1 MINCCVTSQ
10 KKKSFDSLSN
20 IKVSEFKFDDSNNTS
35 FIKTKKIQSINQKSP
50 FQAESTLRSD
60 EIKKRLLKGFRSI
73 IGCME
78 NKKNENRTNLDDFS
92 EKLTQKLHV
101 FQKAKEK
108 FNRKFRKILQTD
120 RENETDKFKETDLG
134 FSLTNSNV
142 RAAICEK
149 ENLKHPNFSYSE
161 YNVDY
166 MTIFSNSL
174 EKTE

>member
-1 MINCCVTSQ
+1 MTSQ

-35 FIKTKKIQSINQKSP
+35 FIKTKKIQNNINKKSP
-50 FQAESTLRSD
+50 FQDESTLRSH

-73 IGCME
+73 IGCIE
-78 NKKNENRTNLDDFS
+78 NKKNENQNDLDDFS
-92 EKLTQKLHV
+92 EKITQKLHV
-101 FQKAKEK
+101 FQKAKER

-120 RENETDKFKETDLG
+120 RENETDKFKETELG

-142 RAAICEK
+142 RATICEK
-149 ENLKHPNFSYSE
+149 ENIKHPTFSYSE